1 MSSDTHPDFDQSP
14 KLLKILHV
22 DDTDA
27 QRYAL
32 SRVLRHAGFEVLEA
46 RTGRQA
52 LDLATQIPDLVIL
65 DVNLPDID
73 GFTVCKQIKANEST
87 ARIPV
92 LHLSA
97 TMVST
102 EARVAG
108 LNGGAD
114 AYLVQPVQHEE
125 LLATVRALLRVRKAE
140 EALWTSERQYRLFF
154 EANPLA
160 CWVFSASDLRI
171 LAVNEAAVQQYGYS
185 REEFIGL
192 STRDIIADESL
203 PEATRTNG
211 PAPAFQGGTIHKHK
225 TKSGRVLNVEEVW
238 SPLHLNGKDVRL
250 AIVQDITAK
259 LLREESRRREEM
271 QRLLLERVLKAQEE
285 ERQRISRELH
295 DEAGQLMTSLL
306 VGLRSMGDARQL
318 KDAKNQAK
326 ELRKIASKAI
336 EEVSRLARGLH
347 SSVLDQFGLKE
358 AIEKVAKEH
367 SSLHSTPVNLDFG
380 KTPFAE
386 LNTQLQIG
394 IYRIIQEA
402 LTNIARH
409 SRATS
414 VSVRFE
420 WRDPLLKLFIRDDGQ
435 GFRSRNLSELPSKH
449 LGIEGM
455 RQRAII
461 LGGALDIKSEPNKG
475 TLIEVR
481 LPVAR
486 SQGANSGA
494 AGSL

>member
-1 MSSDTHPDFDQSP
+1 MSSHAHSEQSP
-14 KLLKILHV
+14 KLQKILHV

-52 LDLATQIPDLVIL
+52 LELSSQLPDLVIL

-73 GFTVCKQIKANEST
+73 GFTVCKQIKASEATS
-87 ARIPV
+87 RIPV

-108 LNGGAD
+108 LDGGAD
-114 AYLVQPVQHEE
+114 AYLVQPVQQEE

-192 STRDIIADESL
+192 TTRDIMAGESL
-203 PEATRTNG
+203 SDTATSG
-211 PAPAFQGGTIHKHK
+211 IAPAFQAGTVHKHR
-225 TKSGRVLNVEEVW
+225 TKSGKLLDVEEVW
-238 SPLHLNGKDVRL
+238 APLHLNGKDARL

-259 LLREESRRREEM
+259 LLREESQRREEM
-271 QRLLLERVLKAQEE
+271 QRLLLERVLKAQES

-306 VGLRSMGDARQL
+306 VGLRSLGDARQL

-326 ELRKIASKAI
+326 ELRKITSKAI
-336 EEVSRLARGLH
+336 EEVGRLARGLH

-358 AIEKVAKEH
+358 AIEKVAREH
-367 SSLHSTPVNLDFG
+367 TSLHTTPVNLDFG
-380 KTPFAE
+380 ETPFSK
-386 LNTQLQIG
+386 LDTQIQIG

-402 LTNIARH
+402 LTNVARH
-409 SRATS
+409 SQATS

-420 WRDPLLKLFIRDDGQ
+420 WRDPLLKLSIRDDGQ
-435 GFRSRNLSELPSKH
+435 GFRSRNLSDLPSKH

-481 LPVAR
+481 LPVSR
-486 SQGANSGA
+486 SQ
-494 AGSL
+494 